1 MSTRRNQKEIK
12 NQSSEWT
19 ASGIWTWYINGSLMH
34 SKNAKLLQTS
44 PKKIEAKHAKQITEN
59 IEGVFHFAAWQGM
72 VKLLLPSVAWSIGC
86 CLFFPLPLF
95 NPYKPRNCSCFW
107 IPWQSWLVLFFK
119 LLPRRKRWLRLFSCL
134 FCLLERNTKLITSG
148 CSWRTTSFVVL
159 LAVANFKE
167 YVISGG
173 SRGGA

>member
-1 MSTRRNQKEIK
+1 MNSY
-12 NQSSEWT
+12 
-19 ASGIWTWYINGSLMH
+19 WTWYINTFRKRQAVALAQRKLKQSIGS
-34 SKNAKLLQTS
+34 
-44 PKKIEAKHAKQITEN
+44 KQLNN
-59 IEGVFHFAAWQGM
+59 IEGVFYFAAWRGM

-107 IPWQSWLVLFFK
+107 IPWQSWLVRFFK
-119 LLPRRKRWLRLFSCL
+119 LLPKRKRWWCLFSCL
-134 FCLLERNTKLITSG
+134 FCLLKRNTELITSG

-173 SRGGA
+173 SREGAQGARLPPPPYFGKKINK